1 MLSIPRAKQMPGR
14 PECCAKECLLGI
26 SPSSTTIRVCKL
38 PGTSVFLSNACCSFL
53 GGKDSNQNE
62 LTIASWFKSQYRLYN
77 VAYMQLLLQ
86 HARISRIND
95 HVSQYL
101 LSQFPSVICEFTSS
115 LRCVVERAAS
125 STTSAGWDDD
135 AFMSLGIKT
144 YRLGRFR
151 SPCSPIYWRFSAIA
165 PRSVVLLLHR
175 AVFQHLL
182 QDFPDDAQALSRL
195 GNPRGSY
202 EFRGVRWVGRILVV
216 ALGVVNSM
224 HELI

>member
-1 MLSIPRAKQMPGR
+1 
-14 PECCAKECLLGI
+14 
-26 SPSSTTIRVCKL
+26 
-38 PGTSVFLSNACCSFL
+38 
-53 GGKDSNQNE
+53 
-62 LTIASWFKSQYRLYN
+62 
-77 VAYMQLLLQ
+77 MQLLLQ
-86 HARISRIND
+86 HARIMGPLRIND
-95 HVSQYL
+95 HVTVLTFSVSQCHES
-101 LSQFPSVICEFTSS
+101 SQVPC
-115 LRCVVERAAS
+115 AALWNVLS
-125 STTSAGWDDD
+125 STTSAGWD

-144 YRLGRFR
+144 YPLGRFR

>member
-1 MLSIPRAKQMPGR
+1 MI
-14 PECCAKECLLGI
+14 
-26 SPSSTTIRVCKL
+26 T
-38 PGTSVFLSNACCSFL
+38 
-53 GGKDSNQNE
+53 
-62 LTIASWFKSQYRLYN
+62 
-77 VAYMQLLLQ
+77 
-86 HARISRIND
+86 
-95 HVSQYL
+95 SQYL
-101 LSQFPSVICEFTSS
+101 LSQFPSVEFTKFPA
-115 LRCVVERAAS
+115 LRCGTCCQHHICRMGCFHVTRDKNLPF
-125 STTSAGWDDD
+125 GK
-135 AFMSLGIKT
+135 I
-144 YRLGRFR
+144 
-151 SPCSPIYWRFSAIA
+151 PISMQPNILKKFSAIA